1 MDRERTHRPVKTP
14 GAKEFAARANF
25 EAEIAAVA
33 VCTGRTEGVR
43 KAPMFPGIHALPP
56 FVVRLLLA
64 LGSGF
69 LIAALL

>member
-1 MDRERTHRPVKTP
+1 
-14 GAKEFAARANF
+14 
-25 EAEIAAVA
+25 
-33 VCTGRTEGVR
+33 
-43 KAPMFPGIHALPP
+43 MFPGLHALPP

>member
-1 MDRERTHRPVKTP
+1 
-14 GAKEFAARANF
+14 
-25 EAEIAAVA
+25 
-33 VCTGRTEGVR
+33 
-43 KAPMFPGIHALPP
+43 MFPGLDSLPP